1 MLISGYFLDGKTSRR
16 IEARLEVLSENSQT
30 LVFYSVA
37 DDARLA
43 EVKLADICISSRVGN
58 ASRELSLAG
67 GEQFVT
73 EQNDLVDALLKQ
85 LKGSGRGTSLLHRLE
100 TSLMMILASVV
111 ISSVVAW
118 SAAVYGVPGLARYIA
133 FNMPALS
140 TDQYKTD
147 LFILDKTTFE
157 PSALTAEKQ
166 QDVRDLLDPYIQ
178 KYIED
183 SDAELIPTL
192 NFRSGVGVNAF
203 ALPSGQLVFT
213 DDLIDLVKEDQELVA
228 ILFHELGHLKEKHM
242 LRRSLQGSMMTLLLL
257 FIIGDINTVDIVAG
271 VPALIADLSYS
282 RDFEREAD
290 LYALHQLD
298 KQNVG
303 VEFFS
308 TVMKRLADINHQP
321 DNDADESE
329 SSMNFNVDL
338 GDFLQTHPG
347 WEERLEMV
355 ERFNQGNH

>member
-1 MLISGYFLDGKTSRR
+1 MHISGYFLDGKTSRQ
-16 IEARLEVLSENSQT
+16 IAARLEVLSESSQI
-30 LVFYSVA
+30 LVFYSAA
-37 DDARLA
+37 DESRLA
-43 EVKLADICISSRVGN
+43 EVKLADIHISSRVGN

-85 LKGSGRGTSLLHRLE
+85 LKVSGLGISLAHRLE
-100 TSLMMILASVV
+100 SSLMMILASVV
-111 ISSVVAW
+111 ISSLVAW

-140 TDQYKTD
+140 TEQYKTD
-147 LFILDKTTFE
+147 LLILDKTTFE
-157 PSALTAEKQ
+157 PSTLSVEKQ
-166 QDVRDLLDPYIQ
+166 QDVRELLDPYIH

-183 SDAELIPTL
+183 SDAELIPVL

-203 ALPSGQLVFT
+203 ALPSGQIVFT
-213 DDLIDLVKEDQELVA
+213 DELIELVKEDQELIA

-242 LRRSLQGSMMTLLLL
+242 LRRSLQGSIMTLLLL
-257 FIIGDINTVDIVAG
+257 FIIGDITTFDFVSG

-290 LYALHQLD
+290 IYALHQLD
-298 KQNVG
+298 KQHVG

-308 TVMKRLADINHQP
+308 MVMTRMADINQQP
-321 DNDADESE
+321 DNYADESE
-329 SSMNFNVDL
+329 SSIDFNIDM

-347 WEERLEMV
+347 WEERIEMV
-355 ERFNQGNH
+355 ERFNQGDY